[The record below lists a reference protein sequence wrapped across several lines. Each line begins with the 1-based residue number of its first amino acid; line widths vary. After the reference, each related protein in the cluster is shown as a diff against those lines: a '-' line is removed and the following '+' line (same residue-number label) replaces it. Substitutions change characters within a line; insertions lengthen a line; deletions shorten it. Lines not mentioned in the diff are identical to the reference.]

1 MKQRDALEIFSFTNY
16 YGAHVTTVLLSA
28 ANSVTYAVK
37 TASIVKQHKRVET
50 LLERDS
56 ITDLASTEGRL
67 VHLRDTALLDSKIP
81 TIKPQP
87 PMSIP
92 QARIN
97 SLKQGVARSK
107 DQLNVERERQHKQ
120 REVERTR
127 QQQQR

>member
-67 VHLRDTALLDSKIP
+67 VHLRDLLNHRRILGCLVKKHSNLEIVLTPMIGIAKILSVSAKAVSTAP
-81 TIKPQP
+81 T
-87 PMSIP
+87 
-92 QARIN
+92 
-97 SLKQGVARSK
+97 LKA
-107 DQLNVERERQHKQ
+107 
-120 REVERTR
+120 T
-127 QQQQR
+127 